1 MGDPNPGYP
10 YPPQHGGNPG
20 QKFAILFGAVIAL
33 LAANLFLYFQIDN
46 VRQDVTKMRE
56 SIGRDVAVL
65 RENSA
70 VTAQAHRRT
79 VESLRDQLDAA
90 QRQASMA
97 AGQAKVDATKRAEEL
112 AARLTAAQEAQKQAI
127 AQEFTAVK
135 EAAAATDTKVT
146 EVKTDLAKV
155 DTKVD
160 TTKSELDKTIAD
172 LRKTTGDLGIQS
184 GLIATNS
191 KELSALKSLGERN
204 YFDIKLP
211 KTKQPVKVGDI
222 MLQLKKAD
230 QKRNRYTIEVT
241 ADDKKTEKKD
251 KTVNEPVQFLVAG
264 ARQPYEIVINEVS
277 KDMVT
282 GYLATP
288 KVREPRK

>member
-1 MGDPNPGYP
+1 MGDPNHGYP

-33 LAANLFLYFQIDN
+33 LAANLYLYFQIDN
-46 VRQDVTKMRE
+46 VRQDVSKMRE
-56 SIGRDVAVL
+56 SIVKDVATL
-65 RENSA
+65 RESSA
-70 VTAQAHRRT
+70 VTAQAQRRT
-79 VESLRDQLDAA
+79 VDSLRDQLDAA

-112 AARLTAAQEAQKQAI
+112 ASKLATAQEVQKQAV
-127 AQEFTAVK
+127 AKELASVK
-135 EAAAATDTKVT
+135 EAAAATDTKVS
-146 EVKTDLAKV
+146 EVSTGLAKV

-160 TTKSELDKTIAD
+160 TTRSELEKTVND
-172 LRKTTGDLGIQS
+172 LKRVTGDLGITS
-184 GLIATNS
+184 GLVATNS
-191 KELSALKSLGERN
+191 SELAALKALGERN
-204 YFDIKLP
+204 YFDIKLG

-222 MLQLKKAD
+222 MVQLKKAD

-264 ARQPYEIVINEVS
+264 ARQPYEIVVNAVG
-277 KDMVT
+277 KDTIT